1 MTPLIQG
8 VLNGYLQAARSMMPV
23 AERSYRQV
31 ELMHFIQQ
39 VESDVDYQ
47 TMLGEVAANL
57 SKQHV
62 NGLNQVS
69 FLWAGGI

>member
-1 MTPLIQG
+1 
-8 VLNGYLQAARSMMPV
+8 MMPV
-23 AERSYRQV
+23 AERSYRQA

-62 NGLNQVS
+62 NVLNQVS
-69 FLWAGGI
+69 FFWAGGI